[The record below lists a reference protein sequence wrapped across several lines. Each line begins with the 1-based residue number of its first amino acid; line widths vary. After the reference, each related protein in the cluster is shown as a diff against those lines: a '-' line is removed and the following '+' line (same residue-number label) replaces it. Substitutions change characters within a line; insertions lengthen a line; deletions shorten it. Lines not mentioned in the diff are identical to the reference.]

1 MSARLPTDKLDLSR
15 LRADVELCRRLTGTV
30 HADTAPGYCPAMN
43 RIFAAVEA
51 LVDEHRAETDA
62 GT

>member
-30 HADTAPGYCPAMN
+30 HADTAPGYYPAMN
-43 RIFAAVEA
+43 RIFAAV
-51 LVDEHRAETDA
+51 
-62 GT
+62 